1 MADLSPAR
9 DWLTFSEL
17 LDEIENCDSEN
28 DAELHKFRLEQ
39 AICSLHLIL
48 PILPVDSESS
58 QVVQQLLQNLRILL
72 IGSNESHS
80 DSRNCTALAVYNLV
94 PPISRGSGSVGR
106 PKLEIP
112 EETLLEFRSLGFTW
126 KQIAGMLLVSRWT
139 LRRRVKELNIE
150 DACGYSD
157 LSDDELDNIIR
168 QFVQQ
173 HGTFVGYPIVSGHLK
188 SINLRI
194 QRRRIRES
202 LARIDPGSVSLRW
215 AVVVSRRSYSVAGP
229 NSLWHIDGHHS
240 LVNWGFVIHG
250 AIDGFSRCIVYLHCS
265 TNNRSETVADLFEI
279 ATINFGC
286 PSRVRTDKGG
296 ENVLV
301 WAMMEEWRGC
311 NRGSYLAGSST
322 HNQRIERL
330 WRDVF
335 CMVCNTFYY
344 TFQAMEESGVLNMSN
359 VLHKFVLHFVFTP
372 RINKALLSFVS
383 AWNNH
388 PIRTEHNWSPTQ
400 IWSNGMIDMRNQ
412 NRYCTDLDD
421 PANFSEDLE
430 WYGYDGSAPRPSDDG
445 LSTVEVEYLNHDF
458 PGDVIEQLENSVEPC
473 QDSND
478 FGIDIYLRALD
489 VMLALTRHQMQ

>member
-1 MADLSPAR
+1 MAAVAPAR
-9 DWLTFSEL
+9 DWLTFSDSLLEL

-28 DAELHKFRLEQ
+28 DAELHKLRLEQ
-39 AICSLHLIL
+39 AISSLCLIF
-48 PILPVDSESS
+48 PIVPVDLESS
-58 QVVQQLLQNLRILL
+58 QAVQQLLRNLRIML
-72 IGSNESHS
+72 IGSDESHS
-80 DSRNCTALAVYNLV
+80 DPRNCTALAVYNLE
-94 PPISRGSGSVGR
+94 PPNARRSGSVGR

-112 EETLLEFRSLGFTW
+112 EETLLEFRSLGFSW

-139 LRRRVKELNIE
+139 LRRRVKALNIE
-150 DACGYSD
+150 DICGYSN
-157 LSDDELDNIIR
+157 LSDDELDQIIR

-173 HGTFVGYPIVSGHLK
+173 HGKFVGYPIVSGHLK
-188 SINLRI
+188 SLNIRI

-202 LARIDPGSVSLRW
+202 LARIDPGSVRLRW
-215 AVVVSRRSYSVAGP
+215 AVVVSRRSYSVPGP

-240 LVNWGFVIHG
+240 LISFVIHG
-250 AIDGFSRCIVYLHCS
+250 AIDGFSRYIVYLHCS
-265 TNNRSETVADLFEI
+265 TNNRSETVAGLFEI
-279 ATINFGC
+279 ATVNFGY
-286 PSRVRTDKGG
+286 PSRVKTDKGG

-301 WAMMEEWRGC
+301 WAMMEEWRGS

-330 WRDVF
+330 WRDLF

-344 TFQAMEESGVLNMSN
+344 TFQAMEESGVLNISN

-388 PIRTEHNWSPTQ
+388 PIRTERNWSPTQ

-412 NRYCTDLDD
+412 NRNCTDD
-421 PANFSEDLE
+421 PANFSDDLD

-445 LSTVEVEYLNHDF
+445 LSTVEVEDLDHDF
-458 PGDVIEQLENSVEPC
+458 PDDVVEQLKNTVDPC

-478 FGIDIYLRALD
+478 FGMDIYLRALD
-489 VMLALTRHQMQ
+489 VMLALTG

>member
-1 MADLSPAR
+1 MD
-9 DWLTFSEL
+9 
-17 LDEIENCDSEN
+17 I
-28 DAELHKFRLEQ
+28 
-39 AICSLHLIL
+39 LI
-48 PILPVDSESS
+48 
-58 QVVQQLLQNLRILL
+58 
-72 IGSNESHS
+72 
-80 DSRNCTALAVYNLV
+80 
-94 PPISRGSGSVGR
+94 
-106 PKLEIP
+106 
-112 EETLLEFRSLGFTW
+112 
-126 KQIAGMLLVSRWT
+126 
-139 LRRRVKELNIE
+139 
-150 DACGYSD
+150 
-157 LSDDELDNIIR
+157 
-168 QFVQQ
+168 
-173 HGTFVGYPIVSGHLK
+173 LK

-202 LARIDPGSVSLRW
+202 LARIDPGSVRLRW

-240 LVNWGFVIHG
+240 LVNWGFVIHD

-412 NRYCTDLDD
+412 NRYCTDDQIFL
-421 PANFSEDLE
+421 
-430 WYGYDGSAPRPSDDG
+430 RI
-445 LSTVEVEYLNHDF
+445 LNGMDMMVLH
-458 PGDVIEQLENSVEPC
+458 
-473 QDSND
+473 QD
-478 FGIDIYLRALD
+478 
-489 VMLALTRHQMQ
+489 HQI